1 MNSTE
6 FDEEYDL
13 DRSLRLKRVKSR
25 YLRKIRNY
33 LKGLEMIDWLVNR
46 LFWLAPLRNALLAEA
61 TFYNSLTRVMRD
73 PEAMKTASAFWD
85 EGDGWRGWTIEGDK
99 YYFNDVPEHD
109 LMGVIESLEE
119 MAK

>member
-1 MNSTE
+1 
-6 FDEEYDL
+6 
-13 DRSLRLKRVKSR
+13 
-25 YLRKIRNY
+25 
-33 LKGLEMIDWLVNR
+33 MIDWLVNK
-46 LFWLAPLRNALLAEA
+46 LFAIKTLREALFTEVN
-61 TFYNSLTRVMRD
+61 FYNSITRITKD